1 MFEIS
6 DEPLW
11 AFYGFAKQVWP
22 VLWFIIIIIKL
33 FEVLSV

>member
-11 AFYGFAKQVWP
+11 AFYSFAKQVWP
-22 VLWFIIIIIKL
+22 VLWFIIIKL